1 MMKRVISGLSVSAL
15 AGTMLFASTAA
26 NAAEVFDGK
35 SNFICATM
43 DVIACVD
50 GMICSKG
57 QARDFE
63 MPEFMTVDF
72 KNKVINVTY
81 DGGTEASST
90 IKNMEQ
96 SGNQLILQ
104 GVENDHGWS
113 MAVHSETG
121 RMSIGVVGHEL
132 SFSLFGACK
141 VL

>member
-1 MMKRVISGLSVSAL
+1 MTKRVISGLGVLVL
-15 AGTMLFASTAA
+15 AGTLVFASTAA
-26 NAAEVFDGK
+26 NAAGKFDGK

-57 QARDFE
+57 RAREFE
-63 MPEFMTVDF
+63 MPDFMTVDF
-72 KNKVINVTY
+72 KNKVLNASY
-81 DGGTEASST
+81 DGGKEALSP

-113 MAVHSETG
+113 MSVHNETG